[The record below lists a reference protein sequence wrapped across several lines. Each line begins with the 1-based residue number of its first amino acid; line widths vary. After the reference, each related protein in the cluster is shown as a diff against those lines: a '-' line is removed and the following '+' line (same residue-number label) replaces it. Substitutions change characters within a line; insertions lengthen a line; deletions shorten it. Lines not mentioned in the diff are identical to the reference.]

1 MRPNQRVTMSQI
13 GEVLDHAIE
22 YLKHVNEVLAR
33 EEEAATSER
42 VRMLLTAFGQ
52 AQQALTS
59 AIERYQEDASD
70 RVLGRF
76 INFSAE
82 LPAAI
87 AGPESADTTLA
98 VTEWLIGVNGHLVDL
113 FSEVADSVNVEDVKT
128 AFTGLA
134 NQIETHERKLSKE
147 YQRFEDL

>member
-13 GEVLDHAIE
+13 GEVLDHAID
-22 YLKHVNEVLAR
+22 YLRHLNEVLA
-33 EEEAATSER
+33 EAQANAASER
-42 VRMLLTAFGQ
+42 VRMLLNAFGLEQ
-52 AQQALTS
+52 RGLTE

-70 RVLGRF
+70 RVVGRF
-76 INFSAE
+76 INFSTE
-82 LPAAI
+82 LPAEV
-87 AGPESADTTLA
+87 AGPDSTDTTLS
-98 VTEWLIGVNGHLVDL
+98 VTEWLLGANKHLADL
-113 FSEVADSVNVEDVKT
+113 FGEVAGSVNVEDVQT